1 MFSRWIGHKDAH
13 DEVAHCPSPPQ
24 QQKTLRMPL
33 SLSSSVVSLSST
45 SHTSTLSK
53 GASFHFICFSLA
65 LAWKFPI
72 FLPCFSSLPSVQF
85 SVVDFSLNFTVSA
98 VLLLC
103 SLLSWLCCCFSSCC
117 HFLFLHLGVC
127 LFRLLSI
134 FLLFFLLNALYQLH
148 SSCHR
153 FKPSFTLKLALVS
166 HGLIYFLFYLLIF
179 LIRLLL
185 PYYFEIWRGG
195 VGGK

>member
-1 MFSRWIGHKDAH
+1 MAKNRAFSM
-13 DEVAHCPSPPQ
+13 VY
-24 QQKTLRMPL
+24 
-33 SLSSSVVSLSST
+33 
-45 SHTSTLSK
+45 
-53 GASFHFICFSLA
+53 
-65 LAWKFPI
+65 
-72 FLPCFSSLPSVQF
+72 
-85 SVVDFSLNFTVSA
+85 LNM
-98 VLLLC
+98 
-103 SLLSWLCCCFSSCC
+103 WLCCCFSSCC

-195 VGGK
+195 VGGKLLVSGKCGFHFFLWEILLLCTESTIFPFPSLVGTMLLRPCSYHSCFAFCT